1 MNKKKSDLNL
11 KQVMENI
18 LEEAGFKRYFK
29 KIRNLLKEY
38 MDMREEYYSLVA
50 LWIIG
55 TYIHKQ
61 FASYPY
67 LYFNAMKGSGKSRI
81 LKFIE
86 NLSKNGKRANNI
98 TEGVLFR
105 TAYERTLCID
115 EFERMNDKKNDAI
128 KELLNSAYKRGAIV
142 ERLSKRKVEGSEQYI
157 PEEFKVY
164 CPIAIANIWGMD
176 NVLGD
181 RCIPVILEKSSK
193 REIVDLIECFESD
206 IEFQIIRGGLKR
218 LTENISN
225 SSNIFG
231 DVFQSWKKFSQG
243 KHDTKDT
250 KDSTTALF
258 KKIKEANV
266 SGRNLELF
274 FPLFIIADICG
285 DKVLKEILKF
295 SQKVIKEKREKDRDE
310 NIDVQI
316 YEFIAQYPNS
326 NFVEISTLVN
336 DFKKFI
342 ERDESWINNTFFGRG
357 LSRLNLVLKRRHQ
370 HKREVLLDIEKAK
383 EQIKKFKEPDEI
395 KTIELDEVFNG

>member
-157 PEEFKVY
+157 TEEFKVY